1 MSTEL
6 NTNGASPTLAHA
18 LARQI
23 ESLSGEARLDGR
35 SLRDIPEG
43 PVGPQGEPGPAGP
56 QGEPGAA
63 GAQGEPGPAGPQGE
77 PGAAGAQGEPGPAG
91 PQGEQGLAGPQG
103 ETGPAGPR
111 GAAGADGRDGADG
124 TNVTITIVA
133 DAAAFEAATPG
144 ATELVVL
151 YNA

>member
-43 PVGPQGEPGPAGP
+43 PVGP
-56 QGEPGAA
+56 
-63 GAQGEPGPAGPQGE
+63 QGEPGPAGPQGE

>member
-77 PGAAGAQGEPGPAG
+77 PGPAG

-111 GAAGADGRDGADG
+111 GAAGADGADG